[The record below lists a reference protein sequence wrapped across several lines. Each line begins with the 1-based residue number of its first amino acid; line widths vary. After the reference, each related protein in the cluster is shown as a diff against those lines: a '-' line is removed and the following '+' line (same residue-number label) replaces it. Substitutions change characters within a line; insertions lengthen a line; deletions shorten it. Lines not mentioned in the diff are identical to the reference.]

1 MSVAPALSSS
11 TLLVPGRTL
20 LFLPSLVTALGL
32 NEAIAL
38 QQIRYRLADERAP
51 RSWEGKRWARG
62 SVKTWQARDFPFWSP
77 KTVQRTFESL
87 ERQGCIHSAQPDLAR
102 RDGTKWYTINFT
114 ALEPLAKMLAGRSH
128 SRADA
133 APTKTSDGS
142 TLPPLPANDLLLA
155 EPPLVILVELAVRV
169 GLDEAIIMQQLRYW
183 LADER
188 KPPIRDG
195 QRWVCPR
202 DIDFFAPMTHRSLA
216 ILEKVLRRLEQAGLV
231 RASDRYNAMPGDRT
245 KWYTLDFEAIE
256 QLASGPSTALTQDQT
271 GDLTKSKTTKC
282 LTPSAPI
289 DQVRSSQLSK
299 SKPMKCPTPGTPFD
313 HDQTDD
319 ATNSLKRS
327 ETDPQI
333 KSQTQ
338 QQEGGDIVVSALE
351 RSLCE
356 RGVTRTVAQRL
367 CAAVATETIIR
378 QIDVYDWLRD
388 QQTHPNG
395 VTPGRLRRMIEEDWQ
410 PPCEYRPALARE
422 HETAMRTAAAESRAT
437 YAAAVVREVQERREA
452 REAIIEELGLNID
465 DQRRWSGMVAA
476 SPVLP
481 SLFREALFYAPI
493 PGSTEPAVIIFPGTE
508 SKTRALGAAHRA
520 TRATIAARLAAL
532 CRRPGL
538 SVEYIDLPGLR
549 EAMNRLEHDR

>member
-1 MSVAPALSSS
+1 MSVAPALPSS

-62 SVKTWQARDFPFWSP
+62 SMKTWQERDFPFWSP

-114 ALEPLAKMLAGRSH
+114 ALEPLAKILAGRSH
-128 SRADA
+128 GRAGA
-133 APTKTSDGS
+133 APIGTSDGS
-142 TLPPLPANDLLLA
+142 ALPPLPANDLLLA

-169 GLDEAIIMQQLRYW
+169 GLDEAIVMQQLRYW

-188 KPPIRDG
+188 KPPVRDG

-231 RASDRYNAMPGDRT
+231 QASDRYNAMPGDRT

-256 QLASGPSTALTQDQT
+256 QLAAGPSAALTQDQT
-271 GDLTKSKTTKC
+271 DDLTKSKTTKC
-282 LTPSAPI
+282 PTPGAPI
-289 DQVRSSQLSK
+289 DQFQSSQLAK

-319 ATNSLKRS
+319 VSNSLKGS
-327 ETDPQI
+327 ETDSQI
-333 KSQTQ
+333 KPQTQ

-356 RGVTRTVAQRL
+356 RGITRTVARRL
-367 CAAVATETIIR
+367 CAAVAMETIIR

-410 PPCEYRPALARE
+410 PPREYRPALARE
-422 HETAMRTAAAESRAT
+422 HEAAMRMAAAESRAT
-437 YAAAVVREVQERREA
+437 HAAAAVQEVKARREA
-452 REAIIEELGLNID
+452 REAIIEELGLNND
-465 DQRRWSGMVAA
+465 DQGRWSGVVAA

-481 SLFREALFYAPI
+481 SPFREALFYAPT
-493 PGSTEPAVIIFPGTE
+493 PGSTEPAVIIFADVE
-508 SKTRALGAAHRA
+508 SQTRALGSAHRA

-549 EAMNRLEHDR
+549 EAMNRLDDDR

>member
-1 MSVAPALSSS
+1 VSVAPALPSS

-128 SRADA
+128 RRADA
-133 APTKTSDGS
+133 APTETSDGS
-142 TLPPLPANDLLLA
+142 ALPPLPTNDLLLA

-169 GLDEAIIMQQLRYW
+169 GLDEAIVMQQLRYW

-202 DIDFFAPMTHRSLA
+202 DIDFFAPMTHRSVA

-256 QLASGPSTALTQDQT
+256 QLAADPSAALTQDQT
-271 GDLTKSKTTKC
+271 DDLAKSTTTKC
-282 LTPSAPI
+282 PTPGAPI
-289 DQVRSSQLSK
+289 DQVGSSQLAK
-299 SKPMKCPTPGTPFD
+299 SNPMKRPTPGTPFD

-319 ATNSLKRS
+319 TTNSLKGS

-333 KSQTQ
+333 EPQTQ

-356 RGVTRTVAQRL
+356 RGITRTVAQRL
-367 CAAVATETIIR
+367 CAVVATETIIR
-378 QIDVYDWLRD
+378 QIDIYDWLRD
-388 QQTHPNG
+388 QQTHPNE

-410 PPCEYRPALARE
+410 PPREHRPALARE
-422 HETAMRTAAAESRAT
+422 HEAAMYTSAAESRAT
-437 YAAAVVREVQERREA
+437 HAAAAVHEVQERREA
-452 REAIIEELGLNID
+452 REAIIEELGLSKD
-465 DQRRWSGMVAA
+465 DQRCWSGVVAA

-481 SLFREALFYAPI
+481 SPFREALFYAPT
-493 PGSTEPAVIIFPGTE
+493 PGSTEPALIIFAGTE
-508 SKTRALGAAHRA
+508 SKTRALGAAYRA

-538 SVEYIDLPGLR
+538 FVEYIDLPGLR
-549 EAMNRLEHDR
+549 EAMNRLEDER